1 MRAAIISGGR
11 LEIEERPD
19 PVPRDGELLVRV
31 RAAGINGA
39 DLGQRAGRYPAP
51 PGAPPDIPGLECA
64 GEVVALG
71 RGVRDFVEGDR
82 VVALL
87 GGGGHAELA
96 TVHERHALR
105 APARLSDAQAGG
117 FMEVFA
123 TAHDALFTQAGLSVG
138 ERLLVRGA
146 AGGVGIAGVQL
157 GLAAGASVTALARH
171 SADRLEAL
179 GADTNVAGEYD
190 VILELVGGDHVADDL
205 GRLAV
210 GGRIVVIGM
219 GAGSRVTLELG
230 LLMRARGRISSSSLR
245 TRQLE
250 EKAFVVQR
258 VGRHVVPLVERGDVT
273 VPVERTFPLAEAQ
286 DAYDAFA
293 AGGKFG
299 KLVLMP

>member
-1 MRAAIISGGR
+1 VRAAIISDGR
-11 LEIEERPD
+11 LVIEERPD
-19 PVPRDGELLVRV
+19 PQPGDGELLLRV

-39 DLGQRAGRYPAP
+39 DLAQRAGRYPAP

-64 GEVVALG
+64 GEVIALG
-71 RGVRDFVEGDR
+71 HGVRDFVHGDR

-87 GGGGHAELA
+87 GGGGHAELV

-123 TAHDALFTQAGLSVG
+123 TAHDALFGQAGLTAG
-138 ERLLVRGA
+138 ERLLVTGA

-157 GLAAGASVTALARH
+157 GVAAGANVTALARH
-171 SADRLEAL
+171 STERLETL
-179 GADTNVAGEYD
+179 GADTHVAGEYD
-190 VILELVGGDHVADDL
+190 VILELVGGDFVADDL

-230 LLMRARGRISSSSLR
+230 LLMRSRGRIHSSTLR
-245 TRQLE
+245 ARRLE
-250 EKAFVVQR
+250 EKALVVQR
-258 VGRHVVPLVERGDVT
+258 VGRHVVPLVERGTMT
-273 VPVERTFPLAEAQ
+273 VPVERAFPLAEAE
-286 DAYDAFA
+286 DAYNAFA

-299 KLVLMP
+299 KLVLAM